1 MVIQICSIQNK
12 YLVLIHVYLGEAH
25 RRLDALDLKVQSIEQ
40 SSDEEYKRNFS
51 NNNNN
56 RNIQQNGLVLAEL
69 QDTVAQLH
77 GIQQCITEENMEK
90 IQDRYQV
97 D

>member
-1 MVIQICSIQNK
+1 MICST
-12 YLVLIHVYLGEAH
+12 LVTGEAS

-40 SSDEEYKRNFS
+40 SSDEEYKRNLS

-56 RNIQQNGLVLAEL
+56 SNIQQNGLVLAEL

-77 GIQQCITEENMEK
+77 GIQQSITEENMET
-90 IQDRYQV
+90 IQHRLIV
-97 D
+97 DY